1 MVAIP
6 TQERDPLVALINEY
20 LEAEENAQPQRAYLG
35 ASSIGEECSRK
46 LWYKYNG
53 EKEIFD
59 GKTIR
64 RFQDGHR
71 TEAVILGW
79 LNNIRGIEIYT
90 RSSGGSQIG
99 FELYS
104 GRFAGHYDAVGRG
117 FPQAPKTW
125 HIVEIKCVEEKSF
138 RALEKLKELNEKSAI
153 QQWKPEYYAQV
164 QVYMHME
171 KLTRSIHIVA
181 TPGGRDLISVRTEY
195 DKNFAEAMLAKA
207 KRIID
212 AKEPPERI
220 GGKDFWKC
228 KMCFISDK
236 CHAAS

>member
-1 MVAIP
+1 
-6 TQERDPLVALINEY
+6 
-20 LEAEENAQPQRAYLG
+20 
-35 ASSIGEECSRK
+35 
-46 LWYKYNG
+46 
-53 EKEIFD
+53 
-59 GKTIR
+59 
-64 RFQDGHR
+64 
-71 TEAVILGW
+71 
-79 LNNIRGIEIYT
+79 
-90 RSSGGSQIG
+90 
-99 FELYS
+99 
-104 GRFAGHYDAVGRG
+104 
-117 FPQAPKTW
+117 
-125 HIVEIKCVEEKSF
+125 
-138 RALEKLKELNEKSAI
+138 
-153 QQWKPEYYAQV
+153 
-164 QVYMHME
+164 ME